1 MEDAIAKAVSLAEMC
16 GVTAAELHSMMDLIL
31 KGDTDE
37 NLHDFELGKDIIDRI
52 EKNAIHKVL

>member
-1 MEDAIAKAVSLAEMC
+1 MLMKNPKL
-16 GVTAAELHSMMDLIL
+16 L
-31 KGDTDE
+31 KGDRDE

>member
-1 MEDAIAKAVSLAEMC
+1 MLMKNPKL
-16 GVTAAELHSMMDLIL
+16 L

-37 NLHDFELGKDIIDRI
+37 NLHDFELGKDITDRI